1 MEEKIMKSL
10 LGKGIAFALAGTMI
24 LATASCGGSGDSKT
38 QTADSSTGSLEK
50 VEMYTIPDPQMS
62 AAHVI
67 AMEKGYYEEERLD
80 VNNNWVASAPDLA
93 PMIASGDAKIS
104 LATTYTTLSWV
115 ESGIPVKIAAPVVN
129 IGGTQCV
136 VARPGLEI
144 KSAKDLEGKKIGMVN
159 GAEVQLAIMNMCD
172 QFGVD
177 KNSLQYVNLTLSD
190 QLTALQKGDIDLMA
204 CWEPWIS
211 HGVEAGGTLLFSGSK
226 SYLPENYGE
235 TVDWCNLYTC
245 LTVTEDVYN
254 NQADVVKKIIKALK
268 KGTDFLNNNREEAI
282 PILAKQYDL
291 DEDLLK
297 GIMEKNDYTM
307 EVDDTFL
314 NSTDGIA
321 DFALQ
326 QKVTSKKYELAD
338 YMKLGVMKE
347 TLPDLYTSS
356 KVLE

>member
-1 MEEKIMKSL
+1 MKSL
-10 LGKGIAFALAGTMI
+10 LGKGIAFALAGTMV
-24 LATASCGGSGDSKT
+24 LATASCGGSGDSKM

-67 AMEKGYYEEERLD
+67 AMEKGYYEEEGLD

-211 HGVEAGGTLLFSGSK
+211 HLCQF
-226 SYLPENYGE
+226 
-235 TVDWCNLYTC
+235 
-245 LTVTEDVYN
+245 
-254 NQADVVKKIIKALK
+254 
-268 KGTDFLNNNREEAI
+268 
-282 PILAKQYDL
+282 
-291 DEDLLK
+291 
-297 GIMEKNDYTM
+297 
-307 EVDDTFL
+307 
-314 NSTDGIA
+314 
-321 DFALQ
+321 
-326 QKVTSKKYELAD
+326 
-338 YMKLGVMKE
+338 
-347 TLPDLYTSS
+347 
-356 KVLE
+356 

>member
-1 MEEKIMKSL
+1 
-10 LGKGIAFALAGTMI
+10 
-24 LATASCGGSGDSKT
+24 
-38 QTADSSTGSLEK
+38 
-50 VEMYTIPDPQMS
+50 
-62 AAHVI
+62 
-67 AMEKGYYEEERLD
+67 
-80 VNNNWVASAPDLA
+80 
-93 PMIASGDAKIS
+93 
-104 LATTYTTLSWV
+104 
-115 ESGIPVKIAAPVVN
+115 
-129 IGGTQCV
+129 
-136 VARPGLEI
+136 
-144 KSAKDLEGKKIGMVN
+144 MVN

-254 NQADVVKKIIKALK
+254 NQSDVIKKIIKALK

>member
-1 MEEKIMKSL
+1 MKSL
-10 LGKGIAFALAGTMI
+10 LGKGIAFALAGTMV

-67 AMEKGYYEEERLD
+67 AMEKGYYEEEGLD

-326 QKVTSKKYELAD
+326 QKVTSKKYELSD

>member
-10 LGKGIAFALAGTMI
+10 LGKGIAFALAGTMV

-67 AMEKGYYEEERLD
+67 AMEKGYYEEEGLD

-268 KGTDFLNNNREEAI
+268 KGTDFLNNNLEEAI

-338 YMKLGVMKE
+338 YMKLVVMKE